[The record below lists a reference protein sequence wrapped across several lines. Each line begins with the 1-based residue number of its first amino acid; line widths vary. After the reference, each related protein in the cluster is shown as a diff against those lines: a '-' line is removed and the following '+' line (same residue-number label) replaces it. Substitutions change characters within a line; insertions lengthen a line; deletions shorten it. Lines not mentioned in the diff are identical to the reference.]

1 MSVVL
6 MLKAQVKAFVWNLQ
20 VLGSFFVLFDL
31 NFCWVKRSVATSIA
45 TFQDSNS
52 SLEEMS

>member
-1 MSVVL
+1 